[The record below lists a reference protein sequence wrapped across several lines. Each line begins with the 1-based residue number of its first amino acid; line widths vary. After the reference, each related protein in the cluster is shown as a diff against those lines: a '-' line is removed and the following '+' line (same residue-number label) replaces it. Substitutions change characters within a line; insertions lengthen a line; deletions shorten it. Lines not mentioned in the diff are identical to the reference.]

1 MPEGAM
7 KSSEKMIV
15 LASSSP
21 RRRELLNLLGLKFR
35 VDPAEYEERMDLA
48 MPPHHLARHLSLEK
62 ARAVS
67 AGYRDAIIIA
77 ADTFI
82 LFRGK
87 LLGKPHT
94 AQEAKRML
102 GMLNGKTHSV
112 ITGFTVMDTMSGSKI
127 SKSVETQVLF
137 RRLTADEIASYVRT
151 GEPLDKAGGYAIQGL
166 GAVLVRKIDGDFFN
180 VIGLPLSS
188 LAVVLKKFGV
198 RLL

>member
-1 MPEGAM
+1 MPDNGM
-7 KSSEKMIV
+7 KQPERMIV

-21 RRRELLNLLGLKFR
+21 RRKELLRLIGLTFR
-35 VDPAEYEERMDLA
+35 VDPAEYDERMDLN
-48 MPPHHLARHLSLEK
+48 MPPHGLARHLSFEK

-67 AGYRDAIIIA
+67 AKYSDAVIIA

-94 AQEAKRML
+94 VQEAKRML

-112 ITGFTVMDTMSGSKI
+112 ITGFTVMDTLTGKKI
-127 SKSVETQVLF
+127 SKSIETKVRF
-137 RRLTADEIASYVRT
+137 RKLAADEITSYVRT

-166 GAVLVRKIDGDFFN
+166 GAVIVKAIDGDYFN

-188 LAVVLKKFGV
+188 LSGALKTFGIRVL
-198 RLL
+198 